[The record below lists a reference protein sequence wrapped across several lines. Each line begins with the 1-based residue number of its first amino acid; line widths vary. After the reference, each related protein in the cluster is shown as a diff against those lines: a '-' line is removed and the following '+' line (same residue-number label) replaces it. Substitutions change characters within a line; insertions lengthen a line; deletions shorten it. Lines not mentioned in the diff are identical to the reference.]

1 MFLHGRDLSIPVLIR
16 NIRRLTKE
24 KADLAA
30 TVRGNDILKCE
41 VKNALDALSYPT
53 PKLKYLKLQEVG
65 VVKAILPK
73 VFQERDFMWKEVK
86 SYSEMN
92 MLLNYEIN
100 MLKKKVDTLDE
111 DFLMKEVHQNSTCGA
126 AENVGTA
133 AKPNGI
139 MHKPVC
145 ADRPNA
151 FSNNNS
157 SILSCI
163 QTKVD
168 IPSQTAGPST
178 FELLDHALVGPGHEG
193 GIRVGES
200 PTLLGSELSVF
211 FVTADRKKSMPIWL
225 SGVLAFGLY
234 SHRYYYNKVTR
245 TSKWRMP
252 DEVKL
257 AHKKDTISHASD
269 FGSSSVVKIS
279 SPGADESSSL
289 YGKVS
294 SPVIETVKM
303 KNSLEPASPAV
314 ANSEKIGIAV
324 TLGNLIAP
332 PISVISH
339 RLTGEEYALN
349 SNEAMRAVI
358 NNRRYGVLKS
368 LCERK
373 QAFNG
378 YLSQK
383 EKLDAGERLVKQK
396 KAREEFR
403 IMLEDCKEL
412 SPLSRW
418 RCFRPSWF
426 GMVIM
431 ARAPI
436 RVMTN
441 LVHAESKTLT
451 LASRISSAFNISVD
465 IQDTTMT
472 SRISSSFNIC
482 SRARYNAGIEDIII
496 IIYLLT
502 CKTQR
507 WHRGYHD
514 DAIFVDMQDTML
526 ASRISSAFNIFV
538 DAQDITLASR
548 ISSLLNISIDTQD
561 TTLASRISS
570 SFYIC

>member
-211 FVTADRKKSMPIWL
+211 FVTADWRMLDDFKVAIAKYITHPPMSDTNLKVLHKISGLSAKELVVLPCYVSLEVGQFVIAKLATRRSSTMRADASTGWREFTSPERRK
-225 SGVLAFGLY
+225 
-234 SHRYYYNKVTR
+234 YYYNKVTR

-332 PISVISH
+332 PIS
-339 RLTGEEYALN
+339 E
-349 SNEAMRAVI
+349 
-358 NNRRYGVLKS
+358 
-368 LCERK
+368 
-373 QAFNG
+373 
-378 YLSQK
+378 
-383 EKLDAGERLVKQK
+383 
-396 KAREEFR
+396 
-403 IMLEDCKEL
+403 
-412 SPLSRW
+412 
-418 RCFRPSWF
+418 
-426 GMVIM
+426 
-431 ARAPI
+431 
-436 RVMTN
+436 
-441 LVHAESKTLT
+441 
-451 LASRISSAFNISVD
+451 
-465 IQDTTMT
+465 TTT
-472 SRISSSFNIC
+472 
-482 SRARYNAGIEDIII
+482 
-496 IIYLLT
+496 
-502 CKTQR
+502 
-507 WHRGYHD
+507 
-514 DAIFVDMQDTML
+514 
-526 ASRISSAFNIFV
+526 
-538 DAQDITLASR
+538 
-548 ISSLLNISIDTQD
+548 TQD
-561 TTLASRISS
+561 AVVYGDGFSS
-570 SFYIC
+570 ENRELLCPLKYLCD